1 MKTLLL
7 PLVLSLTACQA
18 AIITVGSGN
27 VVTTTREVGAFRKVS
42 VASAI
47 TVHATVGSRA
57 VTVRT
62 DDNLQPLL
70 ETFLDGD
77 TLVIRIKPTHN
88 ASLPTALEATLSND
102 VLEGVAV
109 SGASHVTLAATPVAT
124 FPLTASGASA
134 LEVSGLSSTTLTLD
148 VSGASNV
155 TVAGEA
161 MVGTATVSGASTAH
175 LREVSLSSLAL
186 DVSGASTV
194 TARVSS
200 MLTGSVSGAST
211 VTISGTPAN
220 QVTSTGASQ
229 VTVGAP

>member
-1 MKTLLL
+1 MKLLL
-7 PLVLSLTACQA
+7 APVVLWLTACQVGT
-18 AIITVGSGN
+18 IGSGN
-27 VVTTTREVGAFRKVS
+27 VVTTTREVGAFRTLS

-77 TLVIRIKPTHN
+77 TLIIRVKPLQGI
-88 ASLPTALEATLSND
+88 SLPAALEANVSND
-102 VLEGVAV
+102 LLEGITV
-109 SGASHVTLAATPVAT
+109 SGASHVTVVATPVAT
-124 FPLTASGASA
+124 FPLTASGAST
-134 LEVSGLSSTTLTLD
+134 LEVSGISSTTLTLD

-155 TVAGEA
+155 TVAGAA
-161 MVGTATVSGASTAH
+161 MVGTATVVGASTAH

-200 MLTGSVSGAST
+200 MVTGSVSGAST
-211 VTISGTPAN
+211 VTISGTPGN